1 MPAQSYNH
9 FDLKHIGWPWISDRV
24 LTTPCIMTC
33 RLPYTNGKY
42 NAVSIAFGLKAKPLG
57 GVEFVYTA
65 AFRVEGKFRG
75 WNWKWSLLRS
85 HEVWSERLVYI
96 TSTQDQVCFESPLRH
111 FRFMGKGGIIREGLI
126 MDKWRPEKKTQDMD
140 IVDWILV
147 FAEGFLERKDET
159 KKTFEEP
166 VETETIEETD
176 EISMEFIDC
185 APVSEAYAESEA
197 ESLVTIQYGSE
208 CESTAPSAR
217 VYDLR

>member
-24 LTTPCIMTC
+24 LTMPCIMTC

-96 TSTQDQVCFESPLRH
+96 TNTKDQFCFESPLRH
-111 FRFMGKGGIIREGLI
+111 FRFMDTAGQMREKLI
-126 MDKWRPEKKTQDMD
+126 MDKWRPVEKTQMS
-140 IVDWILV
+140 IGDWLFV
-147 FAEGFLERKDET
+147 CGEGFLVMKDET
-159 KKTFEEP
+159 VKTFEEP

-176 EISMEFIDC
+176 ENSMELVGF
-185 APVSEAYAESEA
+185 VQVFEAHAESEA
-197 ESLVTIQYGSE
+197 ESFVTIGSE
-208 CESTAPSAR
+208 YESTAPTAPA
-217 VYDLR
+217 YDLR